1 MTVQDIIDLLMNGE
15 MGGIEDQEMVAQLI
29 LQLCQLQDATLKR
42 EIDHLLEIR
51 ELREKLKAS
60 KRLRNFDKRK
70 QYKR

>member
-1 MTVQDIIDLLMNGE
+1 
-15 MGGIEDQEMVAQLI
+15 MVAQLI

>member
-15 MGGIEDQEMVAQLI
+15 MGGREDQEMVAQLI